1 LSVQFRIGDE
11 DVFDLKYGVT
21 AYDNGAKEMI
31 MVDNDRKKDNF
42 PDELGRSVRA
52 LSDYLGIGLQ
62 IAASFA
68 LFVFLGYWG
77 DSKLGTSPLLL
88 LAGVLVGMVGMGLVL
103 MKITRQANR
112 DHDRLHH

>member
-1 LSVQFRIGDE
+1 ML
-11 DVFDLKYGVT
+11 
-21 AYDNGAKEMI
+21 
-31 MVDNDRKKDNF
+31 DNDKKKDNF
-42 PDELGRSVRA
+42 PDEFGRSVRA

-62 IAASFA
+62 IAMSFA

-88 LAGVLVGMVGMGLVL
+88 LAGVLVGMLGMVLVL
-103 MKITRQANR
+103 MKITKKANR

>member
-1 LSVQFRIGDE
+1 MLE
-11 DVFDLKYGVT
+11 
-21 AYDNGAKEMI
+21 
-31 MVDNDRKKDNF
+31 NDRKKDKF
-42 PDELGRSVRA
+42 PEQFGKSVRA
-52 LSDYLGIGLQ
+52 LSDYLGIGVQ

-103 MKITRQANR
+103 MKTIRQADR
-112 DHDRLHH
+112 DHDRLHQRTRNHEKDRQT

>member
-1 LSVQFRIGDE
+1 MTML
-11 DVFDLKYGVT
+11 
-21 AYDNGAKEMI
+21 
-31 MVDNDRKKDNF
+31 DNDRKKDNF
-42 PDELGRSVRA
+42 PDEFGRSVRA

-62 IAASFA
+62 IAMSFA

-88 LAGVLVGMVGMGLVL
+88 LAGVLVGMVGMVLVL
-103 MKITRQANR
+103 MKITRKANR

>member
-1 LSVQFRIGDE
+1 MVMVE
-11 DVFDLKYGVT
+11 T
-21 AYDNGAKEMI
+21 ETT

-42 PDELGRSVRA
+42 PDEFGRSVRA

-77 DSKLGTSPLLL
+77 DSRLGTSPLLL
-88 LAGVLVGMVGMGLVL
+88 LAGVFVGMVGMVLVL
-103 MKITRQANR
+103 IKITRQANR
-112 DHDRLHH
+112 DHDRSHH